1 LSLSSQ
7 KYGYGIRDPEKTY
20 PGSRGQKGT
29 GSRIRIRNTASDG
42 FCADFCRLVPTELA
56 EQQNGGEEEE
66 DYTRVQELQQQLL
79 NDLPSSLKEQLK
91 TGGLPIIL
99 RPLDSSAAPISL
111 IIKQTPRS

>member
-1 LSLSSQ
+1 
-7 KYGYGIRDPEKTY
+7 
-20 PGSRGQKGT
+20 
-29 GSRIRIRNTASDG
+29 
-42 FCADFCRLVPTELA
+42 V
-56 EQQNGGEEEE
+56 EE

-79 NDLPSSLKEQLK
+79 NNLPSNLKEQLK